1 MSVLDIDILMSNFQ
15 ENIMLAKK
23 FIKDNYTI
31 SNPDALQFREVDGEV
46 VVDYDGYLR
55 CSNLCLESLTN
66 GKFRFGNVY
75 SFHCSN
81 CAKIKTL
88 KGAPQECNI
97 FNCSSCAKIKT
108 LKGAPQKCGT
118 FICSYCFEL
127 VSIEGAPSICDA
139 LDFTYCI
146 KLTSLKGAPRECNAF
161 GCESCDGLKSLKGAP
176 EKCKVFNCPPRLLQK

>member
-46 VVDYDGYLR
+46 VVDCDGYLR

-81 CAKIKTL
+81 
-88 KGAPQECNI
+88 
-97 FNCSSCAKIKT
+97 CAKIKT

-146 KLTSLKGAPRECNAF
+146 KLASLKGAPRECNAF
-161 GCESCDGLKSLKGAP
+161 GCEFCDGLKSLKGAP